1 MPIPIKGN
9 VTISPSQHN
18 NISSHHLNKK
28 YKEMITTDSIHTE
41 EIVLG
46 ADGLPVGAKPVSQHH
61 QLTPAEVLRWLP
73 KDATPAQ
80 QDSAIQAHIR
90 PSEITWSQ
98 QPDTLHLPGHT
109 RGHSWRDVNLPQ
121 YYRESYFTG
130 KPFFNPDLFG
140 GRIGVAGDPVPYTI
154 ARDNIITL
162 LLIFCFC
169 IALIAYTK
177 SRRFILRQAKEFF
190 RPPVSENMTAV
201 TETSEELRFQ
211 FFLVLQTCLL
221 LGLVYFFYTQLYV
234 ADTFVVDHYQVIAIF
249 SLTVFAYMTL
259 KTLFYWLV
267 GWVFFNKRNNE
278 FWMKSNLFFLGMEG
292 VCLFPVVMFQAYFK
306 MPVQTTLVCTFL
318 VIALFKLL
326 SLYKSYIIFFRHRGG
341 FLQNFLYFC
350 TLELAPLAALIG
362 SLTMIANC
370 LKLIL

>member
-1 MPIPIKGN
+1 
-9 VTISPSQHN
+9 
-18 NISSHHLNKK
+18 
-28 YKEMITTDSIHTE
+28 MITTDSIHTE

-61 QLTPAEVLRWLP
+61 QLTPAQVLKWLP

-249 SLTVFAYMTL
+249 SLTVFAYMAL

-292 VCLFPVVMFQAYFK
+292 VCLFPVVMLQAYFK

-350 TLELAPLAALIG
+350 TLELTPLAALIG

-370 LKLIL
+370 LKVNF

>member
-1 MPIPIKGN
+1 M
-9 VTISPSQHN
+9 
-18 NISSHHLNKK
+18 
-28 YKEMITTDSIHTE
+28 
-41 EIVLG
+41 
-46 ADGLPVGAKPVSQHH
+46 
-61 QLTPAEVLRWLP
+61 
-73 KDATPAQ
+73 
-80 QDSAIQAHIR
+80 
-90 PSEITWSQ
+90 
-98 QPDTLHLPGHT
+98 
-109 RGHSWRDVNLPQ
+109 
-121 YYRESYFTG
+121 
-130 KPFFNPDLFG
+130 
-140 GRIGVAGDPVPYTI
+140 AGDPVPYTI

-292 VCLFPVVMFQAYFK
+292 VCLFPVVMLQAYFK

-370 LKLIL
+370 LKVNF

>member
-1 MPIPIKGN
+1 ML
-9 VTISPSQHN
+9 Q
-18 NISSHHLNKK
+18 
-28 YKEMITTDSIHTE
+28 TDSTE
-41 EIVLG
+41 TKHSQQHGVQLIE
-46 ADGLPVGAKPVSQHH
+46 QHH
-61 QLTPAEVLRWLP
+61 EEMRQPYQVLHELP
-73 KDATPAQ
+73 RDATPAQ
-80 QDSAIQAHIR
+80 QDSALQTVYGA
-90 PSEITWSQ
+90 
-98 QPDTLHLPGHT
+98 QPRVQEAVPLDSTSLLNRANAIGKLEN
-109 RGHSWRDVNLPQ
+109 VELPQ
-121 YYRESYFTG
+121 YY
-130 KPFFNPDLFG
+130 KQNFFSTDSLWHPELNG
-140 GRIGVAGDPVPYTI
+140 GRYGIAGDPVPYTI

-292 VCLFPVVMFQAYFK
+292 VCLFPVVMLQAYFK

-370 LKLIL
+370 LKVNF